1 MNSSFVAIGILVKGN
16 IGKRCLIKILMNIS
30 TQTLRDYLRLANI
43 YKYNSSK
50 KKTNL
55 VEMIVYGCITNK
67 LKKMKQKILKN
78 ETNKIL
84 KENDI
89 ILKLL
94 LGYCN
99 AELKRQ
105 DMKPCDNDVDDTLS
119 IKVEG

>member
-1 MNSSFVAIGILVKGN
+1 
-16 IGKRCLIKILMNIS
+16 
-30 TQTLRDYLRLANI
+30 
-43 YKYNSSK
+43 
-50 KKTNL
+50 
-55 VEMIVYGCITNK
+55 
-67 LKKMKQKILKN
+67 MKQKILKN

-89 ILKLL
+89 ILKSL
-94 LGYCN
+94 LGYYN